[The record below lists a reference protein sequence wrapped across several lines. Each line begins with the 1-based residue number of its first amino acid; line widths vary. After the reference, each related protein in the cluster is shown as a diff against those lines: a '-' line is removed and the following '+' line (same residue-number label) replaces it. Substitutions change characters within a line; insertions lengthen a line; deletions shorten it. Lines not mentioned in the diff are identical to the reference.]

1 MGSMLIKPRPGTT
14 NEVYKYNGSMAHNGM
29 VRFHG
34 AMQTNTWSKKKT
46 VMKQEYA
53 PEGHPGP

>member
-1 MGSMLIKPRPGTT
+1 MLIKPRPGTT

-46 VMKQEYA
+46 DMKQEYA